1 MRASMRETE
10 RLRQEN
16 EELTAAAQEPIAI
29 VGMGCRLP
37 GGVRTPDDFWQLVAS
52 GGDAVS
58 GLPEDRGWDLE
69 ALYDPDPDSPG
80 TVYTR
85 QGGFLDGIDRFD
97 AEFFGISPREA
108 VAMDPQQRLLLET
121 AWETVER
128 AGIDPGSLHG
138 SRTGVYMGTAF
149 QDYATRVRPAEL
161 GEYEGYFLTAGAASV
176 LSGRIAYTLGLEGPA
191 VTIDTACS
199 ASLVA
204 IHTACQ
210 ALRRDECT
218 LALAGGVTLMT
229 TPAQLQ
235 GFSRQRGLSQDGRCR
250 SFAAAADGT
259 GLAEGVGVLLL
270 ERLSD
275 ARRHGHRV
283 LAVVRG
289 SAMNQD
295 GASNGLAAPNGPAQQ
310 RVIQQALASAGL
322 SAADVD
328 AVEAH
333 GTATTLGDPIE
344 AQALLA
350 TYGRGRTTPLWL
362 GSVKSNIGHTQAAAG
377 VAGVIKMVLA
387 MRHGTLPRTLHVD
400 APTPHVDWSAGRVE
414 LLTRAVAWPRGDRP
428 RRAGVSSFGISGTNA
443 HLVLEEPPAD
453 DAPPPLAVADA
464 PPRAVPW
471 VLSGRTP
478 EALREQAARLLARL
492 GERDPAADD
501 VGRSLATTRSAV
513 DVGWSLATT
522 RSAFAHRAAIVADDG
537 DGFTRALA
545 ALAEDRSDPRV
556 TLGTASRGRLGF
568 LFSGQGSQRAGMGRE
583 LYAASPVFAEAFD
596 EVCAAL
602 DPHLDRPLREVVF
615 AASDDGTLDRTAY
628 TQPALFAVEVALFR
642 LLAHWGVRPD
652 RLAGHSVGEVSAAHA
667 AGVLSLA
674 DAATLVAARGRLM
687 QALPGGGAMVAV
699 QAGEEEVRPLLEDH
713 AGLVDLAAVNG
724 PESVVVAGEART
736 VREIAGRF
744 AERGRKTRELTV
756 SHAFHSPLIEPMLA
770 EFRAVVGTLA
780 FSAPS
785 LPVVST
791 LTGREVSAEEIG
803 TPEYWV
809 RHARGTVRFAD
820 AVRAM
825 EAAGVRTFLEL
836 GPGGVLAAA
845 GQDSLTAD
853 DAALSATLR
862 PDRAEEP
869 SLTGALAWLHTRGVP
884 VDWRA
889 FYAGRGAR
897 TVELPVY
904 PFRSER
910 HWLTPPASTTAVG
923 TAGLTAAGH
932 PLLGA
937 VVSLAD
943 DDALLFTGRLSAG
956 VHGWIADHTVFGRAL
971 LPGTGLLELALHAGE
986 RAGLDHLEELTFH
999 TPLELPARGAVA
1011 VQVRVGAADDS
1022 GRRPLTVYAR
1032 PDGRDDDEPWTT
1044 HATGVL
1050 ARDHAPAEPDG
1061 LAVWPPAGAERIDT
1075 DGLYA
1080 VMAETGLDYG
1090 PVFQGLRA
1098 AWRRGD
1104 ELFVEA
1110 GLPDGADTSGFG
1122 LHPALLDSALHG
1134 VALGVVGPAWD
1145 RARLPFSWRGVRRHA
1160 VGAPSLR
1167 VRLAPAGTD
1176 AVSVLAADGTGR
1188 PVLAAEALALRA
1200 AAPGPADAAGAAA
1213 RDHLFRL
1220 RWETVDPPRDGDAP
1234 AHWAVVGAD
1243 LPDVAPALT
1252 GGTVPV
1258 SRYPDLE
1265 ALSRAVE
1272 AGDPVPDAVLVPLAS
1287 PDAGGSAAG
1296 RADAVRA
1303 AARRAL
1309 GLVRAWL
1316 ARDEPAGSRLV
1327 VLTRRAV
1334 AAGQEDVADL
1344 PYSAV
1349 WGLLRTAQSEH
1360 PGRFTLVDLDGDPA
1374 SCPALSAAVRSGH
1387 PQLAV
1392 RRGEL
1397 LVPLLVRDRAGEAL
1411 AVPAEPAWRLGSERR
1426 GTLEG
1431 LVLEPYPQ
1439 AAGPLSEG
1447 QVRLGVRAAGLN
1459 FRDALNALGMYPGEA
1474 GPLGVEGAGVVLDV
1488 GPGVDGLAPGDRV
1501 TGMVFGGIGPVAVTD
1516 HRMVARIPDGW
1527 SFAEAASVPAVFL
1540 TAYYAL
1546 VDLADL
1552 RPGESVLVHAGAG
1565 GVGMAAVQLARH
1577 LGAEVYATA
1586 SPAKWDALRALGL
1599 DDRHIASSRSLEF
1612 AEKFRDAGRGRGVD
1626 VVLNSLAGEFVDASL
1641 GLLAPGGRFLEMGKT
1656 DVRDGAAVA
1665 EAHDGVRYR
1674 AFDLVEAGPDR
1685 IREMLAVLLALFGRG
1700 VLRLSPVTSWDVRH
1714 AVEALRFLS
1723 QARHVGKVVLTVPAP
1738 LDPDGTVLVTGGTG
1752 ALGSA
1757 VARRLVERHGVR
1769 HLLLVSRR
1777 GSAAPGAAELVAEL
1791 GALGAT
1797 VTVSDGDVSDRRALE
1812 RLLAAVPADR
1822 PLTAVVH
1829 TAGVLDDGVLTSLT
1843 PERLDT
1849 VVRPKADAALLLDEL
1864 TRSMDLSAFVLF
1876 SSTAGLLGGAGQAN
1890 YAAANALLDALAHH
1904 RRASGRPAVSL
1915 AWGPWGHSDSMLGGL
1930 AEVDLVRLGR
1940 TGLVPLTDEEGLAL
1954 FDAALGTAAPALVPA
1969 RADTAVLRRGRAEDV
1984 PYLLRALAGKPKPRA
1999 GRGTGGP
2006 AGAAPL
2012 RDRLGALPPAEAER
2026 ALLDLVREH
2035 AATVLGHAD
2044 GAPVAADRTF
2054 KELGFDSL
2062 TGVELRNRLGQA
2074 AGTQLSSTVVFDYP
2088 TPVELARHLREQV
2101 LGSLPAAAPAA
2112 AAPRGPVDDDPIA
2125 IVSMSC
2131 RYPGGVTTPEDL
2143 WRLVSEEADTVRP
2156 FPSDRGWDT
2165 ESLYDPDGSRPG
2177 TTYVRVGGFL
2187 DDAARFDAALFGISP
2202 REALAMDPQQ
2212 RLLLET
2218 SWEALE
2224 RAGID
2229 PTSLKGDQVGVFVG
2243 AAAQG
2248 YPSDPRQAPDELG
2261 GYLLTGSTASVMS
2274 GRIAYAFGV
2283 EGPAVTIDT
2292 ACSSSLV
2299 ALHMAVQSL
2308 RRGECSL
2315 ALAGAAA
2322 VMATP
2327 DIFLE
2332 FSRQR
2337 GLSADG
2343 RCKAFAA
2350 AADGTGWGEGVG
2362 TLLLER
2368 LSDARRN
2375 GHPVLALVR
2384 GTAVNSDGASN
2395 GLTAP
2400 NGPSQQRVIR
2410 QALAD
2415 AGLSPADVDAVEA
2428 HGTGTRLGDPIEAQA
2443 LAAVYGR
2450 EREAGRPLWLGS
2462 VKSNIGHTQAAA
2474 GMAGLIKMV
2483 AAMEHGV
2490 LPRTLHVDRPTP
2502 EVDWPSSGLALL
2514 TEARPWPDGGRARR
2528 AAVSSFGISGTNA
2541 HVIVEQ
2547 PKETRDAGD
2556 AGEAAPDGGQ
2566 GAAVVPWVLS
2576 AKTGEALRAQAR
2588 RLLGHLADRPGA
2600 DPAAIGHAL
2609 ATTRATLDHRAV
2621 VLGTGPGEL
2630 RDALGALAEGRETD
2644 AVVRGTARARER
2656 TVFVFSGQGSQ
2667 WAGMGAGL
2675 YAADEEF
2682 ARRIRECEAAL
2693 APYVDW
2699 SLTDVLLGAGDAP
2712 PLDRVDVVQPAL
2724 FAVMVSL
2731 ARLWQSHGVRPDA
2744 VMGHSQGE
2752 IAAACVAG
2760 ALTLED
2766 AARAVAL
2773 RSRALAALSGKGG
2786 MVSVALGEAEVSART
2801 APWEGRISVASVNGA
2816 SSTVVSGDPD
2826 ALEEF
2831 VAGCAA
2837 DGVRTRVLPV
2847 DYASHSPHVEQV
2859 RDELLRELAPL
2870 APRPAE
2876 IPFYST
2882 VTGTRLDTTGLD
2894 AAYWYRNLRETVLL
2908 EPVTRLLLTEGY
2920 DVFVEASPHPVL
2932 VPAIQETMDAAGVA
2946 DGATVGSLRREDGGP
2961 RRFLASLAELH
2972 TRGGHVDWARAF
2984 PRNGARAAA
2993 LPTYPFGG
3001 DRYWLER
3008 RGGAGD
3014 LAAAGLGTA
3023 HHPLLG
3029 AVVTLPGS
3037 ADTVLAGRLSTGAQP
3052 WLADHAV
3059 LGTVL
3064 FPGTGLL
3071 ELALRA
3077 CEESGHDLVEDLTL
3091 VEPLVLDG
3099 DTGVQLRVTV
3109 TGPDGTGRGGVEVHS
3124 RAEGA
3129 PADTPWLRHA
3139 VGVLG
3144 TGGTEPWEPLP
3155 QWPPA
3160 GAEPVA
3166 LDTGYALLAAAGL
3179 EYGPAFQGL
3188 RAVWRDGADVHAEV
3202 RLPDATEAGRYGVHP
3217 ALSDAALHAIVLGG
3231 LLADPADPRL
3241 PYAWKGVRLHRA
3253 GADTLRVRLSPA
3265 GPDTVRLT
3273 AADPDG
3279 RPVLSVESLLLRPLS
3294 PERLRNARSARHR
3307 SLFQVIGEQLTLP
3320 APAGPSTAAWAVL
3333 GEPGPALTAALGR
3346 HLPVHAGLDD
3356 LTAAVAEGAP
3366 VPEVV
3371 LVPPAA
3377 AGRHGD
3383 TAAAAHAQTRA
3394 ALARVQDWLADDR
3407 FEGARLVFVTRHAM
3421 TFGDERP
3428 DLRQAPVWGLVR
3440 AAQSEHPGRFVL
3452 VDTDDTAA
3460 SHQVLAAAVESGEP
3474 QVVVRDGVA
3483 SAVRLA
3489 RVPTTAEQPAGT
3501 EQPTGTGP
3509 SDTGQPTGTGVPVG
3523 TGRPAETEQPAGGGL
3538 AVGAATPTGTQQP
3551 TGTGPSDTGQPA
3563 RTGQPAGTGVPVGT
3577 ELPAETEQPAG
3588 AAMPTG
3594 TGPSDPGQPAE
3605 TGQPTG
3611 TAIPTG
3617 TGPSDPGQPA
3627 ETGQPTGTGL
3637 PAGGGLAVGG
3647 GPVEASFAPGG
3658 TVLVTGGTSGL
3669 GALVARHLV
3678 AGHGVTRLL
3687 LTSRSG
3693 PRAEGA
3699 AELRAELEAL
3709 GAHVT
3714 VAACDVADRAALAAV
3729 LGAVPAEHP
3738 LTAVVHAAG
3747 VLDDGVVTSLTPER
3761 IDRVLRPK
3769 VDGALHLHE
3778 LTRDAGLSAF
3788 VLFSSAAGVLGTPGQ
3803 GGYAAA
3809 NAFLDALAH
3818 ERRAAGLPATS
3829 LAWGMWERRSGLTRA
3844 LSDADLRRMARS
3856 GVGRLPTDEGLALFD
3871 TALRARSAALVPLR
3885 LDLASL
3891 AAGRPE
3897 LVPVP
3902 LRSLVRAGRRRPG
3915 RDAGDGSGG
3924 TFLAEAAALPAGE
3937 RYPAVLRL
3945 VRQEAATVL
3954 GLASP
3959 EEVADTRGFLEMGFD
3974 SLTAVELRTRLR
3986 AATGL
3991 PLPATLVFD
4000 RPTPADTARFLCDRL
4015 FPESREPT
4023 ESEARER
4030 KLREVLASVPL
4041 ARFQRAGL
4049 LADLLRLA
4057 DGDTATDPGPAAGD
4071 AGGEGSGIDAMDV
4084 DDLVRTAFGGDTF

>member
-85 QGGFLDGIDRFD
+85 HGGFVDGIDRFD

-138 SRTGVYMGTAF
+138 SRTGVYLGTAF

-191 VTIDTACS
+191 VTVDTACS

-235 GFSRQRGLSQDGRCR
+235 GFSRQRGLSRDGRCR

-275 ARRHGHRV
+275 ARRHGHQV

-289 SAMNQD
+289 SAINQD

-387 MRHGTLPRTLHVD
+387 MRHGTLPQTLHVD

-414 LLTRAVAWPRGDRP
+414 LLTRAVAWPRGGRP

-453 DAPPPLAVADA
+453 DAPPARGAADA

-478 EALREQAARLLARL
+478 QALREQAGRLLAWL
-492 GERDPAADD
+492 GERDPA
-501 VGRSLATTRSAV
+501 AV

-522 RSAFAHRAAIVADDG
+522 RSAFAHRAAIVAEDG

-545 ALAEDRSDPRV
+545 ALAEDRTDPRV

-568 LFSGQGSQRAGMGRE
+568 LFTGQGSQRAGMGRE

-615 AASDDGTLDRTAY
+615 AASEDGTLDRTAY

-652 RLAGHSVGEVSAAHA
+652 RLAGHSVGEVSAAHV

-687 QALPGGGAMVAV
+687 QALPEGGAMVAV
-699 QAGEEEVRPLLEDH
+699 QAGEEEVRPLLTDH

-756 SHAFHSPLIEPMLA
+756 SHAFHSPLIEPVLA
-770 EFRAVVGTLA
+770 DFRAVVGTLT

-785 LPVVST
+785 LPIVST

-836 GPGGVLAAA
+836 GPGGALAAM

-853 DAALSATLR
+853 DAALGATLR

-889 FYAGRGAR
+889 FYAGTGAR
-897 TVELPVY
+897 PVELPVY
-904 PFRSER
+904 PFRSDR
-910 HWLTPPASTTAVG
+910 HWLTAPASAAAVS

-971 LPGTGLLELALHAGE
+971 LPGTGFLELALHAGE

-1032 PDGRDDDEPWTT
+1032 PDGGDDDEPWTT

-1050 ARDHAPAEPDG
+1050 ARDHAPAGPED
-1061 LAVWPPAGAERIDT
+1061 LTVWPPAGAERIDT
-1075 DGLYA
+1075 GGLYA

-1090 PVFQGLRA
+1090 PVFRGLRA

-1110 GLPDGADTSGFG
+1110 GLPDGADTAGFG

-1134 VALGVVGPAWD
+1134 VALDVVGPAWD

-1167 VRLAPAGTD
+1167 VRLAPAGPDT
-1176 AVSVLAADGTGR
+1176 VSVLAADGTGR
-1188 PVLAAEALALRA
+1188 PVLSAEALALRA
-1200 AAPGPADAAGAAA
+1200 AAPGRADAAGAAA

-1220 RWETVDPPRDGDAP
+1220 RWETVSPPQDGDAP
-1234 AHWAVVGAD
+1234 VSWAVVGAD
-1243 LPDVAPALT
+1243 LPGVAPALT
-1252 GGTVPV
+1252 GGTVSV
-1258 SRYPDLE
+1258 TRYPDLE
-1265 ALSRAVE
+1265 ALYRAVE
-1272 AGDPVPDAVLVPLAS
+1272 AGGPVPDAVLVPLPS
-1287 PDAGGSAAG
+1287 PDADGAVADRADTD

-1316 ARDEPAGSRLV
+1316 ARDEPAGPRLV
-1327 VLTRRAV
+1327 VLTHRAV
-1334 AAGQEDVADL
+1334 AAGEEDVADL
-1344 PYSAV
+1344 PHSAV

-1374 SCPALSAAVRSGH
+1374 SYPALSVAVRSGH

-1397 LVPLLVRDRAGEAL
+1397 LVPLLVRHRAGQAL
-1411 AVPAEPAWRLGSERR
+1411 AVPSEPAWRLGSERR

-1431 LVLEPYPQ
+1431 LVLEPYPE

-1447 QVRLGVRAAGLN
+1447 QVRVGVRAAGLN

-1488 GPGVDGLAPGDRV
+1488 GPGAGSLAPGDRV
-1501 TGMVFGGIGPVAVTD
+1501 MGMVFGGIGPVAVTD

-1599 DDRHIASSRSLEF
+1599 DDGHIASSRSLEF

-1656 DVRDGAAVA
+1656 DIRDGAAVTD
-1665 EAHDGVRYR
+1665 AHGGVRYR
-1674 AFDLVEAGPDR
+1674 AFDLVDAGPER
-1685 IREMLAVLLALFGRG
+1685 IQEMLGALLALFGQG
-1700 VLRLSPVTSWDVRH
+1700 ALRLSPVTSWDVRH

-1777 GSAAPGAAELVAEL
+1777 GPAAPGAAELVAEL
-1791 GALGAT
+1791 GARGAT
-1797 VTVSDGDVSDRRALE
+1797 VTVSDGDVSDRTALE

-1849 VVRPKADAALLLDEL
+1849 VLRPKADAALLLDEL
-1864 TRSMDLSAFVLF
+1864 TRAMDLSAFVLF

-1904 RRASGRPAVSL
+1904 RRAAGRPAVSL

-1969 RADTAVLRRGRAEDV
+1969 RADTAALRRGAAEDV
-1984 PYLLRALAGKPKPRA
+1984 PYLLRGLAGKPKPRA
-1999 GRGTGGP
+1999 GRGPGGP

-2035 AATVLGHAD
+2035 AATVLGHTD
-2044 GAPVAADRTF
+2044 GATVAADRTF
-2054 KELGFDSL
+2054 RELGFDSL

-2088 TPVELARHLREQV
+2088 TPVELARHLRERV
-2101 LGSLPAAAPAA
+2101 LGTAPAAPAA

-2131 RYPGGVTTPEDL
+2131 RYPGGIATPEDL

-2156 FPSDRGWDT
+2156 FPADRGWDT

-2229 PTSLKGDQVGVFVG
+2229 PTSLKGDPVGVFVG

-2274 GRIAYAFGV
+2274 GRIAYAFGI

-2483 AAMEHGV
+2483 TAMEHGV

-2547 PKETRDAGD
+2547 SEETGA
-2556 AGEAAPDGGQ
+2556 AGEAAPDGDRDAAVVPWVPSAKTGE
-2566 GAAVVPWVLS
+2566 GLDSDRDAAVVPWVLS

-2588 RLLGHLADRPGA
+2588 RLLRHLADRPGA

-2621 VLGTGPGEL
+2621 VLGTGPGAL

-2644 AVVRGTARARER
+2644 TVVRGTARARNR

-2667 WAGMGAGL
+2667 WAGMAAGL

-2699 SLTDVLLGAGDAP
+2699 SLTEVLLGAADAP
-2712 PLDRVDVVQPAL
+2712 SLDRVDVVQPAL

-2731 ARLWQSHGVRPDA
+2731 AGLWQSYGVRPDA

-2760 ALTLED
+2760 ALTLDD

-2773 RSRALAALSGKGG
+2773 RSRALAALSGRGG

-2908 EPVTRLLLTEGY
+2908 EPVTRLLLAEGH

-2946 DGATVGSLRREDGGP
+2946 DGTTVGSLRRDDGGP
-2961 RRFLASLAELH
+2961 RRFLTSLAELH

-2984 PRNGARAAA
+2984 PRPGARAAA

-3037 ADTVLAGRLSTGAQP
+3037 TDTVLAGRLSAGAQP

-3077 CEESGHDLVEDLTL
+3077 GEESGHDLVEDLTL
-3091 VEPLVLDG
+3091 VEPLVLDAE
-3099 DTGVQLRVTV
+3099 TGVQLRVTV
-3109 TGPDGTGRGGVEVHS
+3109 TGPDGTGRETVEVHS
-3124 RAEGA
+3124 RAEDA

-3144 TGGTEPWEPLP
+3144 TGGAEPPGPLP

-3160 GAEPVA
+3160 DAEPVA

-3188 RAVWRDGADVHAEV
+3188 RAVWRDGTDVHAEV

-3231 LLADPADPRL
+3231 LLSDPAEPRL

-3273 AADPDG
+3273 AVDPGG

-3294 PERLRNARSARHR
+3294 PERLGNARSARHR
-3307 SLFQVIGEQLTLP
+3307 SLFHVIGEQLALP

-3346 HLPVHAGLDD
+3346 HLPVHADLDA
-3356 LTAAVAEGAP
+3356 LATAVTEGAP

-3377 AGRHGD
+3377 AARHGD
-3383 TAAAAHAQTRA
+3383 TAAAAHTETRA
-3394 ALARVQDWLADDR
+3394 ALARVRGWLADDR

-3421 TFGDERP
+3421 TLGDERP
-3428 DLRQAPVWGLVR
+3428 DLLQAPVWGLVR

-3460 SHQVLAAAVESGEP
+3460 SHQVLAAAVETGEP

-3489 RVPTTAEQPAGT
+3489 RVPAAAPELPAGT
-3501 EQPTGTGP
+3501 EPP
-3509 SDTGQPTGTGVPVG
+3509 
-3523 TGRPAETEQPAGGGL
+3523 
-3538 AVGAATPTGTQQP
+3538 
-3551 TGTGPSDTGQPA
+3551 
-3563 RTGQPAGTGVPVGT
+3563 
-3577 ELPAETEQPAG
+3577 
-3588 AAMPTG
+3588 
-3594 TGPSDPGQPAE
+3594 
-3605 TGQPTG
+3605 
-3611 TAIPTG
+3611 
-3617 TGPSDPGQPA
+3617 
-3627 ETGQPTGTGL
+3627 
-3637 PAGGGLAVGG
+3637 
-3647 GPVEASFAPGG
+3647 EASFAPGG

-3693 PRAEGA
+3693 PRAEGVA
-3699 AELRAELEAL
+3699 GLQGELEAL

-3761 IDRVLRPK
+3761 IDQVLRPK

-3856 GVGRLPTDEGLALFD
+3856 GVGRLPTEEGLALFD
-3871 TALRARSAALVPLR
+3871 AALRARSAALVPLR

-3924 TFLAEAAALPAGE
+3924 TVLAEVAALPAGE

-4015 FPESREPT
+4015 FPESRALT
-4023 ESEARER
+4023 ESEAQEL

-4057 DGDTATDPGPAAGD
+4057 DGDTAADSAPAAGD